1 MYKNLNQKINL
12 ILLYVGIF
20 SFLFL
25 WDIKK
30 EFFEFRYLIVLP
42 IFSSIYIYY
51 NKNSFN
57 LINDLGFPLLIFFHL
72 IILSLFFDYNLNNR
86 DYFGLLFLALIF
98 FIVNK
103 NKDVILGSLHSIL
116 NCFLII
122 FSLFYLV
129 FFIYSNSS
137 FIFSC
142 YNGWFFRTK
151 FIFLE
156 NSHFAIISVPIINY
170 YSLYFSELKIFNKKE
185 FLVFIFAIIFALISY
200 SNFSTTFLFGLA
212 MSQTMILLKMYSNPR
227 FFFFS
232 TYVIIVC
239 LVTLFGYEQCSER
252 SFGAIKP
259 VKEFYNFKKAQ
270 NLSESEILKIDEN
283 QKFNENYS
291 KFRLVEKNIS
301 MSVET
306 LIVSLEITKK
316 SFFDKPFGV
325 GFNKYYLSHS
335 EYIDKII
342 LSHSHIKKNNIK
354 DGATNI
360 SKLITEFGVFGIFII
375 LTLSVF
381 YFRNRKI
388 QKLDF
393 FLLSLICMQFLRG
406 VGYFN
411 GGFIFAYILL
421 FHKIIIY
428 NNLNFMFIK
437 QWQKY
442 K

>member
-1 MYKNLNQKINL
+1 MLNNLN
-12 ILLYVGIF
+12 
-20 SFLFL
+20 
-25 WDIKK
+25 
-30 EFFEFRYLIVLP
+30 
-42 IFSSIYIYY
+42 
-51 NKNSFN
+51 
-57 LINDLGFPLLIFFHL
+57 
-72 IILSLFFDYNLNNR
+72 
-86 DYFGLLFLALIF
+86 
-98 FIVNK
+98 
-103 NKDVILGSLHSIL
+103 
-116 NCFLII
+116 
-122 FSLFYLV
+122 
-129 FFIYSNSS
+129 
-137 FIFSC
+137 
-142 YNGWFFRTK
+142 
-151 FIFLE
+151 
-156 NSHFAIISVPIINY
+156 
-170 YSLYFSELKIFNKKE
+170 
-185 FLVFIFAIIFALISY
+185 
-200 SNFSTTFLFGLA
+200 
-212 MSQTMILLKMYSNPR
+212 
-227 FFFFS
+227 
-232 TYVIIVC
+232 
-239 LVTLFGYEQCSER
+239 
-252 SFGAIKP
+252 
-259 VKEFYNFKKAQ
+259 
-270 NLSESEILKIDEN
+270 
-283 QKFNENYS
+283 
-291 KFRLVEKNIS
+291 
-301 MSVET
+301 
-306 LIVSLEITKK
+306 ITKK